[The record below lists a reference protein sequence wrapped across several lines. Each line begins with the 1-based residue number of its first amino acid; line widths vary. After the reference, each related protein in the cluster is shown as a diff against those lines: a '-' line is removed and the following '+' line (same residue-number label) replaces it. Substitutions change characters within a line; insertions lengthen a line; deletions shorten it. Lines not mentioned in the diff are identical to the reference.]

1 MVYLYL
7 KNNQIKAFF
16 LKKPLFGQSEIEFAE
31 KKFQLDIVKNG
42 KVVNTDIL
50 ASAIKEIVSTKEKDV
65 ILILPQEA
73 FSFLRIEL
81 PADITSSAITSFL
94 KDKMMNQ
101 LSINLDDCFFDYF
114 FNENGPYKEINL
126 YSISQETVQQ
136 YQEVLQLLDLKIINI
151 LPETISYFKLFE
163 KTLRK
168 DKKELI
174 LYGHYDKDN
183 FFAFLYDSFGLFKSE
198 KIEIN
203 EKTTTLLEKSLK
215 QKASEIATGNKI
227 NRLILSGEQ
236 SEKIRQD
243 TFTKNTG
250 LWTNPLKKIIN
261 NFYEN
266 NLKLFATSTTKVF
279 PVLIYDVCLG
289 TFIFCTENKNFSLIK
304 RLPKAKLSQSNHSSP
319 NYPKPVKKEYLI
331 FIFSFI
337 ASFLLFILLSKLN
350 IKFDLPKLPQG
361 PTPVKKI
368 TPSPLPPSPTPT
380 PSFDKAKLNI
390 KVLNGSGIA
399 GKASQIKDILKK
411 AGYLEIL
418 TGNAHNFEYK
428 NTIIQ
433 TKKTVSDVY
442 SQLKIE
448 FKDYTSTLKME
459 ILEATATADVIIIIG
474 QDFK

>member
-183 FFAFLYDSFGLFKSE
+183 FFAFLYDSFGLFKS
-198 KIEIN
+198 
-203 EKTTTLLEKSLK
+203 
-215 QKASEIATGNKI
+215 
-227 NRLILSGEQ
+227 
-236 SEKIRQD
+236 
-243 TFTKNTG
+243 
-250 LWTNPLKKIIN
+250 
-261 NFYEN
+261 
-266 NLKLFATSTTKVF
+266 
-279 PVLIYDVCLG
+279 
-289 TFIFCTENKNFSLIK
+289 
-304 RLPKAKLSQSNHSSP
+304 
-319 NYPKPVKKEYLI
+319 
-331 FIFSFI
+331 
-337 ASFLLFILLSKLN
+337 
-350 IKFDLPKLPQG
+350 
-361 PTPVKKI
+361 
-368 TPSPLPPSPTPT
+368 
-380 PSFDKAKLNI
+380 
-390 KVLNGSGIA
+390 
-399 GKASQIKDILKK
+399 
-411 AGYLEIL
+411 
-418 TGNAHNFEYK
+418 
-428 NTIIQ
+428 
-433 TKKTVSDVY
+433 
-442 SQLKIE
+442 
-448 FKDYTSTLKME
+448 
-459 ILEATATADVIIIIG
+459 
-474 QDFK
+474 